1 MTANLEIY
9 LTEQSENLKISNKF
23 IIVVAKLLII
33 DKVQVMNK
41 IAVLKKFAKELVEK
55 SNGRVVNVFLFGSLA
70 KGELHEESDIDI
82 LTVVNRKDDRLTR
95 DIEDFFFDVMKI
107 VGVFV
112 SPTIIEKDTFE
123 EMLKEKYPFI
133 INIEKEGIL
142 LA

>member
-1 MTANLEIY
+1 
-9 LTEQSENLKISNKF
+9 
-23 IIVVAKLLII
+23 
-33 DKVQVMNK
+33 MNK
-41 IAVLKKFAKELVEK
+41 IAVLKKFARELIEK

-70 KGELHEESDIDI
+70 KGGLHEESDIDVLI
-82 LTVVNRKDDRLTR
+82 VVNRKDDRLTR

-112 SPTIIEKDTFE
+112 SPTIIEKETFE

-133 INIEKEGIL
+133 ANIEKEGIL